1 MTTRRDL
8 MLGGAALA
16 ASAAMPAFGADK
28 NETMRPQSPL
38 GIAQT
43 ALGRYFR
50 KMRGAD
56 SNVRGPVDAIATIDY
71 VRSLGAGGL
80 QMTLPLDTDI
90 KKLRARLEHHK
101 MFFEGDIRL
110 IDHPGDDTAAFEKGL
125 RMYKELG
132 VACVRTVC
140 FVGRRY
146 ETFTTLQQYRDW
158 RANALAVL
166 DVCVPIADKVGIPLA
181 MENHK
186 DRVVDEEV
194 EVLKKYSSANFGA
207 LVDFG
212 NNIAMCDD
220 PMDVVAKLAPYVKS
234 CHMKNM
240 GVQPYA
246 DGFLLSEVLFEDGF
260 MDIPAMWAI
269 LKKANPRLNP
279 THELITRDPL
289 KVPVLTDKYW
299 ITWPDRPAKFLAD
312 TVRLVNANTSKKPL
326 PMISTLPPEA
336 QADAEE
342 SNNIRCFEWARKT
355 LV

>member
-1 MTTRRDL
+1 MTTRRDV
-8 MLGGAALA
+8 MLGGAVLA
-16 ASAAMPAFGADK
+16 ASAAMPAFAAD
-28 NETMRPQSPL
+28 RPQSPL

-50 KMRGAD
+50 KVRGKD
-56 SNVRGPVDAIATIDY
+56 SDARGPVDAIATVDY

-101 MFFEGDIRL
+101 MFFEGDIQL

-125 RMYKELG
+125 RMYKDLG

-146 ETFTTLQQYRDW
+146 ETFSTLQQYKDW

-186 DRVVDEEV
+186 DRGVDEEV

-220 PMDVVAKLAPYVKS
+220 PVDVINKLAPYVKS

-260 MDIPAMWAI
+260 MDIPAMWAV
-269 LKKANPRLNP
+269 LKKSNPKLNP
-279 THELITRDPL
+279 MHELITRDPL
-289 KVPVLTDKYW
+289 KVPVFTDKYW
-299 ITWPDRPAKFLAD
+299 TTWPDRPAHFLAD
-312 TVRLVNANTSKKPL
+312 TVRLVNANASKKPL
-326 PMISTLPPEA
+326 PMISTLSPEA

-355 LV
+355 LA

>member
-1 MTTRRDL
+1 MTTRRDV
-8 MLGGAALA
+8 MLGGAVLA
-16 ASAAMPAFGADK
+16 ASAAMPAFAAD
-28 NETMRPQSPL
+28 RPQSPL

-50 KMRGAD
+50 KVRGKD
-56 SNVRGPVDAIATIDY
+56 SDARGPVDAIATVDY

-125 RMYKELG
+125 RMYKDLG

-146 ETFTTLQQYRDW
+146 ETFSTLQQYRDW
-158 RANALAVL
+158 KANELAVL

-194 EVLKKYSSANFGA
+194 EVLIK
-207 LVDFG
+207 
-212 NNIAMCDD
+212 
-220 PMDVVAKLAPYVKS
+220 
-234 CHMKNM
+234 
-240 GVQPYA
+240 
-246 DGFLLSEVLFEDGF
+246 
-260 MDIPAMWAI
+260 
-269 LKKANPRLNP
+269 LKKKMG
-279 THELITRDPL
+279 D
-289 KVPVLTDKYW
+289 VPEGKGHM
-299 ITWPDRPAKFLAD
+299 RP
-312 TVRLVNANTSKKPL
+312 
-326 PMISTLPPEA
+326 
-336 QADAEE
+336 
-342 SNNIRCFEWARKT
+342 NIP
-355 LV
+355 V